1 MEKLD
6 SAIDSAPVATQK
18 VCVSLVPI
26 FNHLPTADLVRIA
39 AMAKMRLFQR
49 GEFIHRAGDLSDQ
62 LYIVHSGMV
71 KVYRLAENGKLQM
84 LRVLQPGDFMG
95 ELVVFT
101 EHTHDSYAEAVGK
114 TEVCTIQR
122 KDLEALLSDHPAIAL
137 HLLSEMSQRLRNSE
151 KQAASIATETVDTRI
166 GLYLMECV
174 EQAGSNAIELPMSR
188 KDLASYLG
196 IAPETLSRRL
206 SDFQAAGWITQSGQR
221 RIQIISMDAILALQ

>member
-1 MEKLD
+1 MEKPAC
-6 SAIDSAPVATQK
+6 SIESAPVDTQK

-26 FNHLPTADLVRIA
+26 FNHLPNTDLIRIA
-39 AMAKMRLFQR
+39 AMSKMRSFQR
-49 GEFIHRAGDLSDQ
+49 GELIHRAGDVSDQ

-71 KVYRLAENGKLQM
+71 KVYRLAENGKLQI

-101 EHTHDSYAEAVGK
+101 EYTHDSYAEAVGK
-114 TEVCTIQR
+114 AEICTIQR
-122 KDLEALLSDHPAIAL
+122 SDLESLLADHPAISM
-137 HLLSEMSQRLRNSE
+137 HLLSEMAQRLRSSE
-151 KQAASIATETVDTRI
+151 KQAASIATETVDARI

-174 EQAGSNAIELPMSR
+174 EQAGDNAIQLPMSR

-221 RIQIISMDAILALQ
+221 RIHILDLPSLVSLQ